1 MLQAKT
7 LLANFD
13 RSFEFLVKLRSKG
26 FKMLNNKI
34 FLALLAKIVRIY
46 IKQILVYRLVACWV
60 IVMEDDHT
68 WRFPPYVE
76 VYTLS

>member
-26 FKMLNNKI
+26 FKN
-34 FLALLAKIVRIY
+34 A
-46 IKQILVYRLVACWV
+46 
-60 IVMEDDHT
+60 
-68 WRFPPYVE
+68 
-76 VYTLS
+76 